1 MVYFLIL
8 ILVLRLGIVETC
20 RAQSVL
26 IPENLTFC
34 DEPVPLT
41 SSDVRERLE
50 TQLLI
55 LSNQKVQVT
64 LWLKRKDQ
72 YLPYIETI
80 LKKRKL
86 PVDLKY
92 IPVIESALIMR
103 ARSSRNASGLWQFM
117 LPTGRERDLII
128 NDGIDERLHLEKA
141 TSAALDY
148 LVYLRSTFGSWS
160 LALAAYN
167 LGQGRIKDEIY
178 NQGTSN
184 YYDMVLPE
192 ETERYVFSA
201 IAAKLIFENAELY
214 GFEPENIAAFQQN
227 ETREIQ
233 LHINNFVPVKMLA
246 FCAGTS
252 YRMFRNLNPWI
263 IGVNL
268 EKGNYTL
275 KIPSESVDVF
285 HRNVQAYFKQIEGYT
300 EFDRPRRMTIKSK
313 LGHMRVG
320 PGMEYPAFRI
330 LSEGDTLRVA
340 GRNGRH
346 DSGHFWY
353 IFKLANGASG
363 WIWGG
368 ELTE

>member
-1 MVYFLIL
+1 MIYVFIL
-8 ILVLRLGIVETC
+8 IVFFPVGILETC
-20 RAQSVL
+20 SAQSVY
-26 IPENLTFC
+26 IPENISFC
-34 DEPVPLT
+34 EEPVPLT
-41 SSDVRERLE
+41 NTDVRERLE

-55 LSNQKVQVT
+55 LSKQTVQVT
-64 LWLKRKDQ
+64 LWFKRQDQ
-72 YLPYIETI
+72 FLPFIETI

-92 IPVIESALIMR
+92 VPVIESALIMR
-103 ARSSRNASGLWQFM
+103 ARSPRNALGPWQFM
-117 LPTGRERDLII
+117 QSTGRERNLVI

-141 TSAALDY
+141 TGSALDY

-184 YYDMVLPE
+184 YYDMILPD
-192 ETERYVFSA
+192 ETERYVFNA

-214 GFEPENIAAFQQN
+214 GFERETITAFKQN

-233 LHINNFVPVKMLA
+233 LNIANFIPVKMLA
-246 FCAGTS
+246 FCAGTT

-275 KIPSESVDVF
+275 QIPSEAVDDF
-285 HRNVQAYFKQIEGYT
+285 HRNVNTYLKQIEGYT
-300 EFDRPRRMTIKSK
+300 EFSKPRRMTVKTK

-320 PGMEYPAFRI
+320 PGKEYPAFRI
-330 LSEGDTLRVA
+330 LSEGDAFQVV
-340 GRNGRH
+340 GRNGNQ
-346 DSGHFWY
+346 DSGHYWY
-353 IFKLANGASG
+353 IFKLSNGASG

-368 ELTE
+368 ELIE